1 MTLTGLTR
9 HIGRFLPESNARRRA
24 AGSTSRARCV
34 RCAPTRPIRRILLE
48 SRIARHAL
56 PPPATLAAA
65 VLAASWLAA
74 TGPAWAV
81 SLGDMAKEAAGD
93 LETVPGLLAIAFYI
107 IGAAIVGF
115 GLLKLKRHVDHPQQ
129 TTIGSGLIAILIGV
143 ALIAA
148 PAVINALGGTF
159 GIDGGSH
166 TVLKP
171 RL

>member
-1 MTLTGLTR
+1 M
-9 HIGRFLPESNARRRA
+9 
-24 AGSTSRARCV
+24 
-34 RCAPTRPIRRILLE
+34 
-48 SRIARHAL
+48 
-56 PPPATLAAA
+56 AA
-65 VLAASWLAA
+65 VLAGMAWVSVTSVWAV
-74 TGPAWAV
+74 GPALAV
-81 SLGDMAKEAAGD
+81 SLGDMADEAADD
-93 LETVPGLLAIAFYI
+93 LETVPGLIAIAFYI

-148 PAVINALGGTF
+148 PAVINALGATF
-159 GIDGGSH
+159 GVDGGSH

>member
-1 MTLTGLTR
+1 MNLTGLANR
-9 HIGRFLPESNARRRA
+9 IR
-24 AGSTSRARCV
+24 
-34 RCAPTRPIRRILLE
+34 IRRIPLDLRTAR
-48 SRIARHAL
+48 SRPRTPDRSSGRHAAQL
-56 PPPATLAAA
+56 QAGLAAA
-65 VLAASWLAA
+65 LAAAGWLWTA
-74 TGPAWAV
+74 GPAFAV

-93 LETVPGLLAIAFYI
+93 LETVPLLIAIALYI

-148 PAVINALGGTF
+148 PAVINALGATF
-159 GIDGGSH
+159 GVDGGSH

>member
-1 MTLTGLTR
+1 MKL
-9 HIGRFLPESNARRRA
+9 NAIVRA
-24 AGSTSRARCV
+24 A
-34 RCAPTRPIRRILLE
+34 RRILLA
-48 SRIARHAL
+48 STIVRRRPRSPNRTVNPNGAR
-56 PPPATLAAA
+56 PGPVAAA
-65 VLAASWLAA
+65 LVGIVWLSGTSVWSA
-74 TGPAWAV
+74 GPALAV

-93 LETVPGLLAIAFYI
+93 LETVPLLIAIAFYI

-148 PAVINALGGTF
+148 PAVINALGATF
-159 GIDGGSH
+159 GVDGGSH

-171 RL
+171 KL

>member
-1 MTLTGLTR
+1 MSPTSL
-9 HIGRFLPESNARRRA
+9 ARA
-24 AGSTSRARCV
+24 V
-34 RCAPTRPIRRILLE
+34 RRILLE
-48 SRIARHAL
+48 LTISPSRSRRAAS
-56 PPPATLAAA
+56 PAGPFAAA
-65 VLAASWLAA
+65 LAGAGWLSGTSVWTA
-74 TGPAWAV
+74 GPALAV
-81 SLGDMAKEAAGD
+81 SLGDMANEAAGD
-93 LETVPGLLAIAFYI
+93 LETVPGLIAIAFYI

-148 PAVINALGGTF
+148 PAVINALGATF
-159 GIDGGSH
+159 GVDGGSH

>member
-1 MTLTGLTR
+1 MNPTSL
-9 HIGRFLPESNARRRA
+9 ARA
-24 AGSTSRARCV
+24 V
-34 RCAPTRPIRRILLE
+34 RRILLE
-48 SRIARHAL
+48 LNSPRARHPRSA
-56 PPPATLAAA
+56 PAGPVAAA
-65 VLAASWLAA
+65 LAGAGWFWAA
-74 TGPAWAV
+74 GPALAV
-81 SLGDMAKEAAGD
+81 SLGDMADEAAGD
-93 LETVPGLLAIAFYI
+93 LETVPGLIAIAFYI

-148 PAVINALGGTF
+148 PAIINALGATF
-159 GIDGGSH
+159 GVDGGSH

>member
-1 MTLTGLTR
+1 MNLTG
-9 HIGRFLPESNARRRA
+9 ISGA
-24 AGSTSRARCV
+24 A
-34 RCAPTRPIRRILLE
+34 RRILPELK
-48 SRIARHAL
+48 SVL
-56 PPPATLAAA
+56 PGRACAAPPAGRLAAA
-65 VLAASWLAA
+65 VAAAGWLSGTSVWTA
-74 TGPAWAV
+74 GPALAV

-93 LETVPGLLAIAFYI
+93 LETVPLLIAIAFYI

-148 PAVINALGGTF
+148 PAVINALGDTL

>member
-1 MTLTGLTR
+1 MNTTG
-9 HIGRFLPESNARRRA
+9 IARN
-24 AGSTSRARCV
+24 
-34 RCAPTRPIRRILLE
+34 IRRILLE
-48 SRIARHAL
+48 LKIVRLRHRA
-56 PPPATLAAA
+56 PDRSENREGVACPGPVAAA
-65 VLAASWLAA
+65 VAVAAWLSGAIVW
-74 TGPAWAV
+74 TSGPALAV

-93 LETVPGLLAIAFYI
+93 LKTVPLLIAIAFYI

-148 PAVINALGGTF
+148 PAVINALGATF
-159 GIDGGSH
+159 GVDGGSH

-171 RL
+171 KL